1 MDTFGKIRNLYYLI
15 GRSESFLNN
24 SNLSDTYGIQE
35 EFKLLFDGFLK
46 VIFRPD
52 SPMRDERDTFS
63 TFLQSQH
70 SIHTYK
76 FV

>member
-1 MDTFGKIRNLYYLI
+1 MEKSRESVSFITHRTVGPKNNFQ
-15 GRSESFLNN
+15 ESFLNN

-52 SPMRDERDTFS
+52 SPMRDERDT
-63 TFLQSQH
+63 
-70 SIHTYK
+70 
-76 FV
+76 